1 MGVFPEW
8 VTSSKVGSFLNEN
21 PCPVSSKSS
30 ELFLNKTDLT
40 LKSRFFGI
48 SSCCY
53 DVIMRAKPHSNYQYW
68 RRTVNEQNQGTILHG
83 RQSLLKISGQNLKNR
98 YFEHVYVCDVTWW
111 CHNSKTKK
119 IWNQP
124 AKSFHMRY
132 HTTLSDFRIKF
143 CRFSDHYDVTM
154 RVFPEWVTSSKVGP
168 FLNKDPC

>member
-1 MGVFPEW
+1 MTWNYDKMINIEQIIALASRLGLLP
-8 VTSSKVGSFLNEN
+8 KY
-21 PCPVSSKSS
+21 P
-30 ELFLNKTDLT
+30 T
-40 LKSRFFGI
+40 LPYK
-48 SSCCY
+48 
-53 DVIMRAKPHSNYQYW
+53 AP
-68 RRTVNEQNQGTILHG
+68 
-83 RQSLLKISGQNLKNR
+83 KIANFRPFIN
-98 YFEHVYVCDVTWW
+98 CDVTWW

-168 FLNKDPC
+168 FLNKDPCQVLSKSLEPFLNKTDLTLKTYFFEISSCCHDVTMRAKPHGNDQYWRCTLNEQN

>member
-1 MGVFPEW
+1 
-8 VTSSKVGSFLNEN
+8 
-21 PCPVSSKSS
+21 
-30 ELFLNKTDLT
+30 
-40 LKSRFFGI
+40 
-48 SSCCY
+48 
-53 DVIMRAKPHSNYQYW
+53 MRAKPHSNYQYW

-168 FLNKDPC
+168 FLNKDPCQVSSKSLEPFFNKTDLTLKTYFFEISTCCYDVTMRAKPQGNH